1 MRQKRIKGVDAQHLQ
16 TMGVKIDISPLK
28 LKNMNKVCVEVGS
41 GKGHFITSL
50 AKDHPKTQF
59 VAIEKIDS
67 VCYRIAQ
74 KKNEMNLDNLEII
87 LGDAENLE
95 IFFEK
100 ETIDQIFLNFID
112 PWPKARHHKRRLTYS
127 TYLTKY
133 QQLLKKDGRIQLRT
147 DHLDLF
153 NDSVE
158 YIEEMFD
165 IISEDRNLLESS
177 YMTEYE
183 VKKRKTGPI
192 YQLVA
197 KAKVE

>member
-1 MRQKRIKGVDAQHLQ
+1 MRQKRIKGVDAEYLQ
-16 TMGVKIDISPLK
+16 QMGVKTDITALN
-28 LKNMNKVCVEVGS
+28 LKNNHQLYVEVGS
-41 GKGHFITSL
+41 GKGHFITNL
-50 AKDHPKTQF
+50 AKDHPEIQF

-74 KKNEMNLDNLEII
+74 KKNEMKLDNLEII

-95 IFFEK
+95 IFFKK
-100 ETIDQIFLNFID
+100 ESIDHIFLNFID

-127 TYLTKY
+127 TYLSKY

-153 NDSVE
+153 NDSIE
-158 YIEEMFD
+158 YIEEVFD
-165 IISEDRNLLESS
+165 IVSEDRNLSESS

-183 VKKRKTGPI
+183 IKKRKTGPI

-197 KAKVE
+197 KMKVE